1 MSLNK
6 KFSIKD
12 KIELSKILE
21 KVEIKFD
28 QKQTLDLLDDLHK
41 KSRAHVI
48 GITGPP
54 GVGKSSMINRLI
66 SNYRKSNFSVG
77 VLAIDPSSKRSGG
90 ALLGDRARFDIDPGD
105 NKVFVRSMAA
115 KDYLGGIAELTYP
128 YMVVMRS
135 IFDLVII
142 ESVGVGQSE
151 ISIEN
156 VTDTVIYCVQPGS
169 GDVIQFMKSGIIEI
183 PDIIC
188 VTKNDL
194 EELSNITVADL
205 LSSKSFFTNN
215 LEWDIKITSVSS
227 NKNQGFN
234 SLISL
239 LDERW
244 KWMNKDGK
252 LEEKRF
258 FQDNEWIKKRVTNK
272 YGSKGLSILQK
283 RIKTKSSPFSF
294 FFNLENKIIIKYQN

>member
-1 MSLNK
+1 MSPNK

-21 KVEIKFD
+21 KIEIKFD
-28 QKQTLDLLDDLHK
+28 QRQTLDLLDDLHK
-41 KSRAHVI
+41 KSRGHVI
-48 GITGPP
+48 GVTGPP

-66 SNYRKSNFSVG
+66 SNYRKNNFSVG
-77 VLAIDPSSKRSGG
+77 VLAVDPSSRRSGG
-90 ALLGDRARFDIDPGD
+90 ALLGDRTRFDIEPGD

-151 ISIEN
+151 ISIED

-194 EELSNITVADL
+194 EELSNNTVSDL

-215 LEWDIKITSVSS
+215 LEWDIKITSVSA

-244 KWMNKDGK
+244 VWLNKNEK

-258 FQDNEWIKKRVTNK
+258 FQDNEWIKKRITNK
-272 YGSKGLSILQK
+272 YGSKGFSILK
-283 RIKTKSSPFSF
+283 KKIKFTSSPFSF
-294 FFNLENKIIIKYQN
+294 LFNLEKKIIIKYQN